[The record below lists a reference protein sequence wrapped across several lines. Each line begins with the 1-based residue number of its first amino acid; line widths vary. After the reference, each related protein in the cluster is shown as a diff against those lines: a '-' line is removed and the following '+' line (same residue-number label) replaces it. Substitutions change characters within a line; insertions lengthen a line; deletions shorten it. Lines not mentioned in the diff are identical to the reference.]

1 MLTQL
6 ISVAA
11 RTASD
16 VWAVGSY
23 YLKAAGDFVTE
34 HWDGLQW
41 SLVASPNLQYSTTL
55 EGVSVRS
62 ANDAWA
68 VGSSGYSAYDQ
79 AALAAHWDGATWQIV
94 PFTENLPSAVELHAV
109 AAWGRPMS
117 GQLASF
123 NGWTSSSPRPL
134 VLHWNRPAPS

>member
-1 MLTQL
+1 MECLSHPNPANATQL

-23 YLKAAGDFVTE
+23 YLNGVGQTVTE

-41 SLVASPNLQYSTTL
+41 SLIASPNLQYSTTL

-79 AALAAHWDGATWQIV
+79 A
-94 PFTENLPSAVELHAV
+94 P
-109 AAWGRPMS
+109 
-117 GQLASF
+117 
-123 NGWTSSSPRPL
+123 
-134 VLHWNRPAPS
+134 